1 MSDEKILDNEPL
13 EEMELSDDE
22 LTEASG
28 GVMIKPS
35 QRYRATCGECGYVW
49 YPLIALGQRPV
60 VGCLLY
66 GGRRGGGVT
75 PAPRRLICAA
85 CSGPLAPNSHVV

>member
-35 QRYRATCGECGYVW
+35 QRYRATCGDYGYVW

-60 VGCLLY
+60 VGCPKCCS
-66 GGRRGGGVT
+66 RRVG
-75 PAPRRLICAA
+75 LFKM
-85 CSGPLAPNSHVV
+85 